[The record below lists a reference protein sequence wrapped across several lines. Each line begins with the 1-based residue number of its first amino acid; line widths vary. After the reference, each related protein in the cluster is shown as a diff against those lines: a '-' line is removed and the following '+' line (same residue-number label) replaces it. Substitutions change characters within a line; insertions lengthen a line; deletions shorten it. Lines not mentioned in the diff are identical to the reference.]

1 MSRDYTMPHPGTA
14 QHHIQWLQCPVQWI
28 EYHTLAYPKGIPGSG
43 AVCVVAVGWGS
54 AVGGGR
60 LLIPGAGLQ
69 EVASQGGLSPVHSLC
84 LGWFSQC
91 RYLTDKSLLWS
102 EALLY
107 SFLAC
112 GFANGCVCCPPQEA
126 HGRSV
131 VELGTQFTKQ
141 FLASEDWFPLRKGS
155 SGQARM
161 IR

>member
-1 MSRDYTMPHPGTA
+1 MNRVPHPGLP
-14 QHHIQWLQCPVQWI
+14 QGH
-28 EYHTLAYPKGIPGSG
+28 PGSG

-102 EALLY
+102 EALLH

-141 FLASEDWFPLRKGS
+141 FLASED
-155 SGQARM
+155 
-161 IR
+161 